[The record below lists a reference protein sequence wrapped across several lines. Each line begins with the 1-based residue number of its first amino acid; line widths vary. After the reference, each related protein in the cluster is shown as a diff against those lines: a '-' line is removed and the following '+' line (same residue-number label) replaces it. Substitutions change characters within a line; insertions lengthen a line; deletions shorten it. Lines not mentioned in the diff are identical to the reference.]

1 MGSSYT
7 IPVREVRRVPPPVL
21 LPERRRGAGIGYPQY
36 DLYTA
41 AVTWIQRAIAGRNW
55 AGKVTVVL
63 VLLSLFL
70 HFPSYNYLAGHLNGT
85 ETNARWTALVEQSAE
100 PFVFHPRPEHVQT
113 EKTTF
118 RLTAPVLAHLLRLDI
133 VGTYLLQFAL
143 GVMMLYMGLR
153 YCHQRTA
160 DKLMSVL
167 FIAGLCCT
175 YFGSA
180 AFFDIWA
187 QRDPFGYVFL
197 FLALL
202 RRHVLLTFCTS
213 FLAAY
218 SDERAL
224 IASALVFLFHWM
236 EGHESP
242 LRRAKPTLTWPDRHA
257 WAVVAAWGAYF
268 ATRLYLAHFH
278 GFKTGTSSIGPA
290 MFIDNL
296 TWHCWGLWSG
306 LEGMWLFIAVVFY
319 IIGRR
324 SGWLMAV
331 LCVGVFI
338 TLSGVSVLV
347 TDTTRSIAYGAVFLF
362 PAFILAH
369 RHLPERTFK
378 GLVVAAFLCSLLC
391 PQYFTFG
398 YGSLF
403 SVDPAPVKFLKLVLQ

>member
-55 AGKVTVVL
+55 AGKVTVAL

-160 DKLMSVL
+160 DK
-167 FIAGLCCT
+167 
-175 YFGSA
+175 
-180 AFFDIWA
+180 
-187 QRDPFGYVFL
+187 
-197 FLALL
+197 
-202 RRHVLLTFCTS
+202 
-213 FLAAY
+213 
-218 SDERAL
+218 
-224 IASALVFLFHWM
+224 
-236 EGHESP
+236 
-242 LRRAKPTLTWPDRHA
+242 
-257 WAVVAAWGAYF
+257 
-268 ATRLYLAHFH
+268 
-278 GFKTGTSSIGPA
+278 
-290 MFIDNL
+290 
-296 TWHCWGLWSG
+296 
-306 LEGMWLFIAVVFY
+306 
-319 IIGRR
+319 
-324 SGWLMAV
+324 
-331 LCVGVFI
+331 
-338 TLSGVSVLV
+338 
-347 TDTTRSIAYGAVFLF
+347 
-362 PAFILAH
+362 
-369 RHLPERTFK
+369 
-378 GLVVAAFLCSLLC
+378 
-391 PQYFTFG
+391 
-398 YGSLF
+398 
-403 SVDPAPVKFLKLVLQ
+403 